1 MPRACGGPS
10 YHLFHAMLQWILL
23 PAYPFSLVF
32 LVDRAYRV
40 LFPMH
45 EQLGFLYRGRWAGR
59 AGEPTPPFS
68 LLVHLDRY
76 LSLFACLLYQVP
88 DSREGVGTSTQFY
101 GCNRGTNTTQQRRET
116 CSMTRQKKTIV
127 CPIGGGGVGGKWKFW
142 IMYHLLNGPKRFGEL
157 QRLFPQVSRQMLT
170 IQLRELEQIGI
181 LHRQIYIQVPPKVE
195 YRLSEVGQRLEP
207 ILRQMDTWGQWYTEQ
222 GDQEVDWLVSLGG
235 RWTFWIWYHLLSGP
249 KRFGELQKLLPQ
261 ISQHMLILKLREL

>member
-1 MPRACGGPS
+1 
-10 YHLFHAMLQWILL
+10 
-23 PAYPFSLVF
+23 
-32 LVDRAYRV
+32 
-40 LFPMH
+40 
-45 EQLGFLYRGRWAGR
+45 
-59 AGEPTPPFS
+59 
-68 LLVHLDRY
+68 
-76 LSLFACLLYQVP
+76 
-88 DSREGVGTSTQFY
+88 
-101 GCNRGTNTTQQRRET
+101 
-116 CSMTRQKKTIV
+116 MTRQKKTIV

-181 LHRQIYIQVPPKVE
+181 LHRQIYLQVPPKVE

-207 ILRQMDTWGQWYTEQ
+207 ILRQMDTWGQCYTEQ

-261 ISQHMLILKLREL
+261 MSQHMLILKLRELEQMRVLTRHTSRQKPLKVEYRLSKLGHSAEPLLHQIYAWGIWTCDQLGLAYDGPVMDEGEEHARRA